1 MRTAFVVSALAFI
14 VPALSAP
21 TVIPI
26 AKRAGAVKPDSFIVK
41 FKDSASP
48 SSALAHLA
56 EKLRTSDSSITHTY
70 TVWPGFAAILKGD
83 NLDYVRRMPE
93 VSSVEEDSILSLFEH
108 EIAAPDTVPPR
119 IAEHYDAL
127 IGRGSESG
135 AKGNGVTIYG
145 IDTGIY
151 TGHDCFGRRAK
162 FGKNFIEGESD
173 QDENGHGTHTAG
185 TAACSEYGGAG
196 GAEVIAIKVLDKNGS
211 GPLSGVMAGVNWA
224 HEDRKIGD
232 KVAIATMS
240 LGAEDILGLQ
250 KSLDEAVKNAI
261 AHGLHFTIAAGNS
274 NKDAQSF
281 TPARVQGAN
290 TVGAVDTS
298 KNNQKASFSNYGESI
313 DVWAPGVNIKS
324 AWIGSSGAENTISG
338 TSMAT
343 PYVAGVLA
351 EALSTHGQ
359 MSPADLSKALQEHA
373 SQTVTFAPTD
383 TLAEKSSNKLF
394 AVKW

>member
-26 AKRAGAVKPDSFIVK
+26 AKRAGPVKPDSYVVK

-48 SSALAHLA
+48 SSALAQLA
-56 EKLRTSDSSITHTY
+56 EKLRKSDSSITHTY
-70 TVWPGFAAILKGD
+70 TVWPGFAAVLKGD

-93 VSSVEEDSILSLFEH
+93 VDSVEEDSILSLFEH

-127 IGRGSESG
+127 IGRGSESE
-135 AKGNGVTIYG
+135 AKGKGVTIYG
-145 IDTGIY
+145 IDTGVY
-151 TGHDCFGRRAK
+151 TEHRCFGGRAK
-162 FGKNFIEGESD
+162 VGKNFIEGESD

-196 GAEVIAIKVLDKNGS
+196 GAEVIALKVLDKNGS
-211 GPLSGVMAGVNWA
+211 GSLSVVMAGVNWA
-224 HEDRKIGD
+224 HEDRKVGD

-274 NKDAQSF
+274 NKDAQTF

-298 KNNQKASFSNYGESI
+298 KNNQKASFSNYGKLI

-351 EALSTHGQ
+351 AVLSKYGQ
-359 MSPADLSKALQEHA
+359 KSPAELSKALQEHA

-383 TLAEKSSNKLF
+383 AVAEESSNKLF
-394 AVKW
+394 AVEW